1 MQIDENLLEKLERLS
16 ALKIADEKRK
26 ELLSELSEIVNFV
39 EKLNEIDLDS
49 LETSVSPIK
58 NNIIFRNDE
67 VKNSNIINEV
77 FKHSPSFQD
86 HFFIVPKIID

>member
-77 FKHSPSFQD
+77 FNHSPSCQD

>member
-77 FKHSPSFQD
+77 FKYSPSCQD